1 MSRKLLYII
10 SSLFLFSLILTVVNY
25 FWITHNLSH
34 LPPPWDQSAYMHMS
48 IHKYE
53 ILRQGNVVEFLKTV
67 WTQAPHIAP
76 LFPITVIPFFMLF
89 GISVQTAYLANSL
102 YLLILLVSVFFI
114 AERIEGTN
122 TAFVAVFLVATFP
135 AVIAYSRDFLFEFPL
150 ASLTALS
157 YLFFLWSDS
166 FAARKPS
173 VLFGVCTGL
182 AVLTK
187 TMGMV
192 FFVMPFLYG
201 IYASV
206 RGSKEIKKNV
216 IYAFLAAFCVA
227 FIYYVPNFKHI
238 FGYLFHFGVG
248 AGSHNYNLG
257 VSNMSSLRYWT
268 IYFEAI
274 ARQGISLYYLLL
286 FIAAA
291 AVFLFARGKSLPRE
305 YWMLWLWF
313 ICGYVLLSI
322 PHNKGAEQYALPIL
336 PPLALITA
344 IHIARTPWKPAKYV
358 MLGAVLAVG
367 MTNYVYQSR
376 SERCLYDRFFFKG
389 APVLIPEHSTCLMQH
404 SVGMEGDKDW
414 DITLLL
420 HYMDDLNTDKLSTIR
435 VLVAANHNFLNI
447 NNLKLYALL
456 DKMNGK
462 LLSDF
467 SFEWIEDKS
476 QAEIEQSL
484 HESTFIITKTGFQG
498 PVFANQKNSI
508 VKNLL
513 SNKAPLKIFQMPDGS
528 FASVYTGVDKMGK
541 KSNTKDN

>member
-1 MSRKLLYII
+1 
-10 SSLFLFSLILTVVNY
+10 
-25 FWITHNLSH
+25 
-34 LPPPWDQSAYMHMS
+34 
-48 IHKYE
+48 
-53 ILRQGNVVEFLKTV
+53 
-67 WTQAPHIAP
+67 
-76 LFPITVIPFFMLF
+76 
-89 GISVQTAYLANSL
+89 
-102 YLLILLVSVFFI
+102 
-114 AERIEGTN
+114 
-122 TAFVAVFLVATFP
+122 
-135 AVIAYSRDFLFEFPL
+135 
-150 ASLTALS
+150 
-157 YLFFLWSDS
+157 
-166 FAARKPS
+166 
-173 VLFGVCTGL
+173 
-182 AVLTK
+182 
-187 TMGMV
+187 
-192 FFVMPFLYG
+192 
-201 IYASV
+201 
-206 RGSKEIKKNV
+206 
-216 IYAFLAAFCVA
+216 
-227 FIYYVPNFKHI
+227 
-238 FGYLFHFGVG
+238 
-248 AGSHNYNLG
+248 
-257 VSNMSSLRYWT
+257 
-268 IYFEAI
+268 
-274 ARQGISLYYLLL
+274 
-286 FIAAA
+286 
-291 AVFLFARGKSLPRE
+291 
-305 YWMLWLWF
+305 
-313 ICGYVLLSI
+313 
-322 PHNKGAEQYALPIL
+322 
-336 PPLALITA
+336 
-344 IHIARTPWKPAKYV
+344 